1 MTLLIMRLTPH
12 NPPLRKEGL
21 RENFKRGLQENP
33 PSPSLK
39 GGGQEINLISALER
53 LERCPS
59 LK

>member
-1 MTLLIMRLTPH
+1 MTLLIMR
-12 NPPLRKEGL
+12 RKEGF

>member
-33 PSPSLK
+33 PPLK